1 VEAGQ
6 EALQFSQRE
15 AKRLQLALDR
25 AIRSEHDAQCAL
37 RAIEDQRDQAPNDA
51 SSEPTI
57 VASEE
62 SDEQNPLQEV
72 QEKLQD
78 SQIELMEKRMEVYGL
93 RQELLRSQ
101 EAMDALKEKVHAALL
116 LSLSALLQ

>member
-1 VEAGQ
+1 MKKKLVFILVFSFVLVGCVQQ
-6 EALQFSQRE
+6 EIS
-15 AKRLQLALDR
+15 K
-25 AIRSEHDAQCAL
+25 
-37 RAIEDQRDQAPNDA
+37 
-51 SSEPTI
+51 
-57 VASEE
+57 SEE
-62 SDEQNPLQEV
+62 LQEV